1 MGHDWNAE
9 RFARARRRYRRRLA
23 PRLGGLFAVLIGASL
38 ACALT
43 FGGMVWWFGVGV
55 MSGFAFAVVAFLDEF
70 APEHMRK
77 RQRGLLGEQETR
89 KVLADLERE
98 GWEVVHNVDVG
109 AGDLDHL
116 LSGRAGVYALET
128 KTLLGRVTVE
138 NGVLVTRQDDD
149 PEEVHTWT
157 RLPGRLRS
165 LSAEISSWA
174 RADAAVR
181 RWVQPVVVVWGD
193 FPERL
198 VEDERS
204 GIVYVHGRELLPWL
218 RTRPDVPTQL
228 SIDPAA

>member
-1 MGHDWNAE
+1 MGRDWNAE
-9 RFARARRRYRRRLA
+9 RFASARRSYRRRLA
-23 PRLGGLFAVLIGASL
+23 PRLGGLFAALIGASL
-38 ACALT
+38 VSALAV
-43 FGGMVWWFGVGV
+43 GGAFWWFGVGA
-55 MSGFAFAVVAFLDEF
+55 MSGFAFTVVTFLDDL
-70 APEHMRK
+70 APEHMR
-77 RQRGLLGEQETR
+77 RRHRGLLGEQETR
-89 KVLADLERE
+89 RVLEELEQE

-116 LSGRAGVYALET
+116 LSGRAGVFALET

-138 NGVLVTRQDDD
+138 DGLLVTRQEDD
-149 PEEVHTWT
+149 PEEVHTWR

-174 RADAAVR
+174 RADADVR

-198 VEDERS
+198 IEDERT
-204 GIVYVHGRELLPWL
+204 GIVYVHGRELVPWL
-218 RTRPDVPTQL
+218 RRRPDVATPL